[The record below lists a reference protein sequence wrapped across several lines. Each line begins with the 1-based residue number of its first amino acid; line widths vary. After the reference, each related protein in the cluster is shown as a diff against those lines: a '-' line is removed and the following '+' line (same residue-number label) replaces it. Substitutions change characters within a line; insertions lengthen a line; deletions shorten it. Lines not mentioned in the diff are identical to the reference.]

1 MVTLSKM
8 SQKETFLLMACSIS
22 ISLGFEWFESDRAN
36 GNYTITASTVLLLID
51 DNQLL
56 FAPNWQLMNCNR
68 YHMLDLDTECSANRE
83 RGETEP
89 ETEREKDESQRQFIP
104 FLLSSDMHCLASCG

>member
-1 MVTLSKM
+1 M
-8 SQKETFLLMACSIS
+8 SQNETFLLMACSIS
-22 ISLGFEWFESDRAN
+22 ISLGFEWFESDEAN

-83 RGETEP
+83 RGETER
-89 ETEREKDESQRQFIP
+89 ERKMNHKDSSY
-104 FLLSSDMHCLASCG
+104 LLSFHLICIVWLPVDDNN